1 MNTPKPLPPIEM
13 LRLLFDY
20 NPETGKI
27 TRKTTRGNK
36 KLEDEVGTITTKGY
50 RGVSISHNG
59 KKKKYRAARIVWAL
73 YYGEDPGLMEVD
85 HINCERD
92 DNRICNLRLLTR
104 GENVKARPYH
114 IGISGEQHI
123 TITRHT
129 RFRVRVRGI
138 GVGIT
143 TTLEEAVRLRDEYL
157 CTNHTTSRYGYPYL

>member
-1 MNTPKPLPPIEM
+1 MTKAKPLPPIEM
-13 LRLLFDY
+13 LRSLFDY

-36 KLEDEVGTITTKGY
+36 KLDDEVGTITTKGY

-59 KKKKYRAARIVWAL
+59 KKKKYRAARIAWAL

-123 TITRHT
+123 TIRKSGN
-129 RFRVRVRGI
+129 FCVKVRGI
-138 GVGIT
+138 TVGTT
-143 TTLEEAVRLRDEYL
+143 TTLDEAVRLRDEYIR
-157 CTNHTTSRYGYPYL
+157 TTPGVL